1 MSVEFKDYY
10 DTLGVSRTATQ
21 DEIKK
26 AFRKLAMKYHPDV
39 NKAPDAE
46 GKFKEINEANQVL
59 SDPEK
64 RKKFDALG
72 PDWKQGE
79 RFTPPPGWQ
88 HFEFHTPGGPLGEG
102 GFSDFFQ
109 AIFGGTPAGFEKDF
123 REPRWSQKGSDRVAV
138 IEVSLDES
146 HRGAAKTIELTE
158 QRLNSDG
165 TLGTEAHTYDVK
177 IPAAVRNGTMIR
189 LPGQGR
195 QGLGGGPPGDLYLKV
210 RLKSDPRF
218 KVEGD
223 DLKTT
228 VPVAPWEAALGA
240 KVEVPTLS
248 GTVVMT
254 VPASTQS
261 GQTLRLRGNGLSRRD
276 GPAGDLLVTV
286 QIALPRALTAKEKRL
301 FEELGRESKFRP
313 RDARR

>member
-1 MSVEFKDYY
+1 
-10 DTLGVSRTATQ
+10 
-21 DEIKK
+21 
-26 AFRKLAMKYHPDV
+26 
-39 NKAPDAE
+39 
-46 GKFKEINEANQVL
+46 
-59 SDPEK
+59 
-64 RKKFDALG
+64 
-72 PDWKQGE
+72 
-79 RFTPPPGWQ
+79 
-88 HFEFHTPGGPLGEG
+88 
-102 GFSDFFQ
+102 
-109 AIFGGTPAGFEKDF
+109 
-123 REPRWSQKGSDRVAV
+123 
-138 IEVSLDES
+138 
-146 HRGAAKTIELTE
+146 
-158 QRLNSDG
+158 
-165 TLGTEAHTYDVK
+165 
-177 IPAAVRNGTMIR
+177 MIR